1 MQKKILWLLFLGG
14 MNVHPL
20 YAGMYPMVTN
30 VTVEILAPHLTDYHF
45 TQTLVEIGSST
56 DQLPNRSNICL
67 GHRHLN
73 LLSDA
78 ELVSCTVDSVIR
90 KGETI
95 GQAAI
100 RLYEEQGSKI
110 TTVTHNGRKNK
121 TECIGYFAHNG
132 SMGSWDTAVF
142 PAGTCIFVSPG
153 DDWCKLTSPTLV
165 LDHGTISLKEAEG
178 HSAEDSL
185 GVQCTT
191 GTTVQLKLVG
201 VPDYIPL
208 TQNGKAYITIDGK
221 APGSLFALPAGNS
234 TLTVADKLSNVSKG
248 GIYYGMS
255 ILIMEPF

>member
-1 MQKKILWLLFLGG
+1 MSKKILWLFFLGG
-14 MNVHPL
+14 TSIHPL

-30 VTVEILAPHLTDYHF
+30 VTVEIVAPHLTDYHF
-45 TQTLVEIGSST
+45 SQTLVDIGPST
-56 DQLPNRSNICL
+56 DLVPNRSTICL
-67 GHRHLN
+67 GHRHTS
-73 LLSDA
+73 LLSDT
-78 ELVSCTVDSVIR
+78 EVVNCTVESVIK

-100 RLYEEQGSKI
+100 RLYEEKASKV
-110 TTVTHNGRKNK
+110 TTVRHDGRKNK
-121 TECIGYFAHNG
+121 AECVGYFANNSNG
-132 SMGSWDTAVF
+132 DLWDTAVF
-142 PAGTCIFVSPG
+142 PAGSCIYVSPG

-221 APGSLFALPAGNS
+221 APGSLFDLPAGNS
-234 TLTVADKLSNVSKG
+234 TLTVTDRLSNVTKG
-248 GIYYGMS
+248 GVYYGMS
-255 ILIMEPF
+255 ILVMEPF